1 MDELPQAQANLAHTV
16 ARPMVEG
23 GALATVTGAAG
34 MLRRARARCWSL
46 PSIVSGHGWRRR
58 VTGVLVEQLWW
69 WRIGEGKLASV
80 MATAALGAEAAAAAG
95 EEGSRGEVNG
105 VRG

>member
-1 MDELPQAQANLAHTV
+1 
-16 ARPMVEG
+16 MVEG
-23 GALATVTGAAG
+23 GAPATVTGAAG
-34 MLRRARARCWSL
+34 MLRRAHARCWSL
-46 PSIVSGHGWRRR
+46 PSTVSEHGGRRR

-69 WRIGEGKLASV
+69 WRSGEGKLASV
-80 MATAALGAEAAAAAG
+80 MATTALGAEAAAAVG

>member
-1 MDELPQAQANLAHTV
+1 
-16 ARPMVEG
+16 MVEG
-23 GALATVTGAAG
+23 GAPATVTGVAG
-34 MLRRARARCWSL
+34 MLRRFRAWCWSL
-46 PSIVSGHGWRRR
+46 QSIVSGHEWRPR

-69 WRIGEGKLASV
+69 WRSGEGKLASV
-80 MATAALGAEAAAAAG
+80 MAMAALGAEAAAAAG